1 MNEFRAEA
9 LQSVLQLMGEKE
21 MFDYWSQTYRV
32 HNLEWSQGKAAD
44 ILDAWQSKFT
54 EEVMRHA
61 SSSNETRNFN
71 IHPFSSASLA
81 NILTEFSE
89 LSIVR
94 VAIGYIL
101 MVTSTTQFTSFTF
114 NKIIIFC
121 NFFAIFLQFFCN
133 FFILF
138 SIIFDFFS
146 IIFDYF
152 RLFSIIV

>member
-1 MNEFRAEA
+1 M
-9 LQSVLQLMGEKE
+9 QSVLQLMGEKE

-32 HNLEWSQGKAAD
+32 HNLEWSQAKAAD

-101 MVTSTTQFTSFTF
+101 MVTSTTRFTSFTF
-114 NKIIIFC
+114 NKIIIF
-121 NFFAIFLQFFCN
+121 LL
-133 FFILF
+133 IL
-138 SIIFDFFS
+138 
-146 IIFDYF
+146 DY
-152 RLFSIIV
+152 LLVGVCWSVAGELV